1 MELEVP
7 DSKHPGFIAKQSFFS
22 IMGYLVYQQT
32 AIHVMVYT
40 KKREHVHFREADMQD
55 IIGEKMQRI
64 GAVMS
69 DHGWNFIIGL
79 VLLIAGLMLARQL
92 VKWLKQLLVKTGLK
106 PALAGTICGVCN
118 VLLYVV
124 IVIMAASIVGFDSAN
139 LFN

>member
-1 MELEVP
+1 
-7 DSKHPGFIAKQSFFS
+7 
-22 IMGYLVYQQT
+22 
-32 AIHVMVYT
+32 
-40 KKREHVHFREADMQD
+40 MQD